1 MSLKDVHPLNALTP
15 IVATPDGIVIV
26 VKLVLLQPENAVL
39 PIVVNPVEGKVT
51 EVSPVQPE
59 KALVPIP
66 TTFNLLNV
74 ISEVT
79 SKNIFC
85 GIEILV
91 PLPVICIFP
100 LVLLNASLLTVIV
113 LFEIVMLL
121 KDVHPLNALSPIV
134 VTLDGIEIAVKL
146 VFLQPLKAKL
156 PIVVNPV
163 EGKVTEVSPVQPEK
177 ALVPIVVNPVVG
189 KVTEVSPVQP
199 EKALVPIPTIFNL
212 LNVISEVTPKNIF
225 CGIEILVP
233 LPVICIFPLVL
244 LNASLLTVIVLFEIV
259 MLLRDVHPLNALTPI
274 VATLDGIVIVVKL
287 VLLQPLKAKLPIVVS
302 VDRVVIIWFVVVDC
316 KLVQS

>member
-1 MSLKDVHPLNALTP
+1 
-15 IVATPDGIVIV
+15 
-26 VKLVLLQPENAVL
+26 
-39 PIVVNPVEGKVT
+39 
-51 EVSPVQPE
+51 
-59 KALVPIP
+59 
-66 TTFNLLNV
+66 
-74 ISEVT
+74 
-79 SKNIFC
+79 
-85 GIEILV
+85 
-91 PLPVICIFP
+91 
-100 LVLLNASLLTVIV
+100 
-113 LFEIVMLL
+113 MLL

-177 ALVPIVVNPVVG
+177 ALVPI
-189 KVTEVSPVQP
+189 
-199 EKALVPIPTIFNL
+199 PTIFNL
-212 LNVISEVTPKNIF
+212 LNVISEGTPKNIF

-316 KLVQS
+316 KLVQSWNALSPIFVTLFGIVIDGNNAHPLKELVPILVRLFGNVIEEVKFVQPWNELIPILVSVVSENTDLVLEREKA